1 MDYETHD
8 GQPMRGANDV
18 SALKH
23 IVSRHADLNSQIK
36 AAKFEQKELE
46 DSAWEKCG
54 KSGKAIRV
62 LSKESAWDEIKRE
75 RQRLL
80 EEEIDAGRA
89 ALGLL
94 ADTPLGAA
102 ELERMADEKL
112 NGSGASAPKKRGR
125 SRGSKAKPRGNELA
139 A

>member
-1 MDYETHD
+1 
-8 GQPMRGANDV
+8 V

-23 IVSRHADLNSQIK
+23 IVSRHAHLNVQIK
-36 AAKFEQKELE
+36 EMKFEQKELE

-54 KSGKAIRV
+54 KSPKAIRV
-62 LSKESAWDEIKRE
+62 LSKESAWDEVKRE
-75 RQRLL
+75 RQRQL

-112 NGSGASAPKKRGR
+112 NGSEPKKRGR
-125 SRGSKAKPRGNELA
+125 PKGSRNKPRANELPA
-139 A
+139 